1 MWLTEVAAQIKS
13 KDWGCSVVIFAL
25 EPRLPMV
32 FVRYEM
38 ASVAIDPRIDVRLA
52 RASYLSLDRRWD
64 CPGKIFSGGLLHL

>member
-1 MWLTEVAAQIKS
+1 
-13 KDWGCSVVIFAL
+13 
-25 EPRLPMV
+25 MV